1 MGMNATPNEM
11 RPTVTRSIS
20 DRCSQSQAS
29 LTWLQERMHPYF
41 WITMQDAPE
50 AVANLALRLPDLA
63 QDQQLIL
70 ADREKRL
77 IVARLNRPGSLYE
90 TLRSLSEREISY
102 AQFTHSYGP
111 IPDLEEGLEIQRFEF
126 DRKSHQE
133 IAEAGEVAI
142 PAALRRGVRA
152 AARSYYPDFDLG
164 ELDRLLRLLWLNN
177 ESYVRISPPRRVA
190 QILWLF
196 YQSNQHG
203 GIYFDVEQTEDTEHH
218 REFRVMFAAGNPPQ
232 LNFLPQIMEVFNRLG
247 IGVKRA
253 YCLTISN
260 GLHPYFLATF
270 YVHSRTMV
278 LGDPNSEL
286 FGRLRK
292 ELYNTQILSSASL
305 PYRQFVVQRVMSG
318 EEASLVNAF
327 IAFCHTN
334 LAHHQPD
341 RFGFEDVEGAFHA
354 HPDLALKLVWL
365 FTTRF
370 DPSLENR
377 QALYDQALAEVEQAI
392 AAYNTGHRYLDEVRR
407 TVLRCALLF
416 IRHTLKTNFFVAEK
430 QALAF
435 RLDPAYLEE
444 LGPEFIADLP
454 PERPFRIT
462 FFFGRHGSGYH
473 IGFSDIARGGWRT
486 ILTKGWDDYVT
497 AANTVFRENYVLAHT
512 QHLKNKDIYEGG
524 SKMVVVVYAA
534 DLKDQ
539 DLVTRRLY
547 KLQYGLINAFFDI
560 FVTENGRAKDPR
572 VVDYYGEDEPI
583 ELGPD
588 ENMHDVMVEQIARL
602 SVQRGYILGIGV
614 ISSKKVGINH
624 KEYGVTSTGVVKFA
638 EIAMTELGI
647 DIRQDP
653 FAVKFTGGPGGDVAG
668 NAMRLL
674 LDRCPQ
680 VKITF
685 IVDGTAALVD
695 PAGADHGALGK
706 ILLRSDLEA
715 FDPGALHEGAFIL
728 YRNARRTEG
737 LRELYKKVER
747 TSEGLQERWI
757 TVDEFYR
764 EYNELL
770 FTVPADL
777 FIPAGGRPETI
788 DGENWTNF
796 FAEDGTPSARVIIEG
811 ANSFL
816 TPEAREALQ
825 KKGIVILRDAS
836 ANKCG
841 VISSSY
847 EIIANLLLTKKEFLA
862 HKERYVG
869 DVLEI
874 LETRA
879 EDEARL
885 IFRRKRD
892 PACSQLCT
900 EISAAL
906 STEINSHYARLFSYF
921 QAHPELCDD
930 PLFKKAIE
938 AHLPRLLRETQ
949 RYRRRIK
956 NLPPKYKYAILA
968 AELASSLV
976 YRGDTEADFVEM
988 LRGHLMRSLGN

>member
-1 MGMNATPNEM
+1 MNSTSNLAH
-11 RPTVTRSIS
+11 PTVTRSIG
-20 DRCSQSQAS
+20 DRCSQSETS
-29 LTWLQERMHPYF
+29 LAWLQEKMHPYF
-41 WITMQDAPE
+41 WITMQDEPD

-63 QDQQLIL
+63 REKQIIL

-77 IVARLNRPGSLYE
+77 IVARPNRPGSLYE
-90 TLRSLSEREISY
+90 TLRSLPERETSY
-102 AQFTHSYGP
+102 AQFTQSYGP
-111 IPDLEEGLEIQRFEF
+111 VPGIEDGLEIQRFEF
-126 DRKSHQE
+126 DRKDHRQ
-133 IAEAGEVAI
+133 IAEAGEVTI
-142 PAALRRGVRA
+142 PAGIRRGVHA
-152 AARSYYPDFDLG
+152 AVKTYYPDFDLH
-164 ELDRLLRLLWLNN
+164 ELNHLLRLLWLNN
-177 ESYVRISPPRRVA
+177 EPYVRISPPRRVA
-190 QILWLF
+190 QILWLY
-196 YQSNQHG
+196 YQSNLRG

-218 REFRVMFAAGNPPQ
+218 REYRIMFAAANPPQ
-232 LNFLPQIMEVFNRLG
+232 LDFLPQIMEVFNRLG

-260 GLHPYFLATF
+260 GVHPYFLATF
-270 YVHSRTMV
+270 YVHSRTTV

-286 FGRLRK
+286 FTRLRK
-292 ELYNTQILSSASL
+292 ELYNTQILSTASV

-334 LAHHQPD
+334 LAHNQPD
-341 RFGFEDVEGAFHA
+341 RFGFEDVQGAFHA

-377 QALYDQALAEVEQAI
+377 HTLYEQALAEVGQAI
-392 AAYNTGHRYLDEVRR
+392 VGYNTGHRYLDEVRR

-435 RLDPAYLEE
+435 RLDPVYLDE
-444 LGPEFIADLP
+444 LGSEFSADLP

-486 ILTKGWDDYVT
+486 ILSKGWDDYVT

-524 SKMVVVVYAA
+524 SKMVIVLDAA

-588 ENMHDVMVEQIARL
+588 ENMHDIMVEAIARQ
-602 SVQRGYILGIGV
+602 SVKRGYILGIGV

-638 EIAMTELGI
+638 EIAMAEQGI
-647 DIRQDP
+647 AIRQDP
-653 FAVKFTGGPGGDVAG
+653 FSVKFTGGPGGDVAG
-668 NAMRLL
+668 NAMRILMA
-674 LDRCPQ
+674 RCPQ
-680 VKITF
+680 VKINL
-685 IVDGTAALVD
+685 IIDGTGALVD
-695 PAGADHGALGK
+695 PSGADHAALGR
-706 ILLRSDLEA
+706 ILLQKDIEA
-715 FDPGALHEGAFIL
+715 FDPRSLHDGAFIL
-728 YRNARRTEG
+728 YRTVRKTEG
-737 LRELYKKVER
+737 LRELYKRVER
-747 TSEGLQERWI
+747 TSEGLQERWV

-764 EYNELL
+764 EYNDLL
-770 FTVPADL
+770 FTVSADL
-777 FIPAGGRPETI
+777 LIPAGGRPETI
-788 DGENWTNF
+788 DGQNWKKF
-796 FAEDGTPSARVIIEG
+796 LASDETPSARIIVEG

-816 TPEAREALQ
+816 TPDARVALQ
-825 KKGIVILRDAS
+825 KQGVVILRDAS

-847 EIIANLLLTKKEFLA
+847 EIIANLLLTEKEFLA
-862 HKERYVG
+862 HKERYVA

-874 LETRA
+874 LEKRA

-885 IFRRKRD
+885 IFQRRRE
-892 PACSQLCT
+892 PGCSQLCT

-906 STEINSHYARLFSYF
+906 SIEINTHYARLFAYF
-921 QAHPELCDD
+921 QEHPELCED
-930 PLFKKAIE
+930 PLFKKAIL
-938 AHLPRLLRETQ
+938 AHLPRLLRQTK
-949 RYRRRIK
+949 RFRLRIK
-956 NLPPKYKYAILA
+956 NLPAKYKYAILS

-976 YRGDTEADFVEM
+976 YRGDSEADFVEM
-988 LRGHLMRSLGN
+988 LRRHLMRSLNN